1 MKFAA
6 YLSIALL
13 TVTAT
18 PVLAQTPIKAGE
30 AVSGTLTATSEVANG
45 TIHDCYVL
53 DTTPGSK
60 WVVEMS
66 GGFDT
71 YLQLGRGATCQEA
84 TWDRRNDDV
93 NTLFGNLSS
102 RIKFNAGGGG
112 YLIMARALGG
122 GAAGAYTLTVT
133 QEAGVATR
141 GMLPAGQSVAAMR
154 PAVGTAST
162 VSGPQPQ
169 EQPGQMLQD
178 CATCPE
184 VVVIQP
190 GSFMMGSPA
199 TENGR
204 AGAEG
209 PRHLVTVG
217 RAFAIGKYE
226 VTFDEYDAC
235 VADKGCRQV
244 ADNGFGRGRRPVVNV
259 TFADAQRYVAW
270 LSKATGQ
277 QYFLP
282 SEAEWEYAARAGSDT
297 PWNTGS
303 AILSDDANIMD
314 QFQKTVVVGG
324 YPSNAWG
331 LYDTHGN
338 VAEWVQD
345 CMDTGYVGAPTDGS
359 AALEGNCQAQRVY
372 RDNAWNA
379 TPAQVRSAAR
389 QFAASNAAYRGIG
402 FRVTRALGTDG
413 L

>member
-1 MKFAA
+1 MKIARLFAA
-6 YLSIALL
+6 VLTAAIASP
-13 TVTAT
+13 A
-18 PVLAQTPIKAGE
+18 LAQTPIKAGE
-30 AVSGTLTATSEVANG
+30 TASGTLNSASPIADSVRHG
-45 TIHDCYVL
+45 CYVL
-53 DTTPGSK
+53 ETTPGSK
-60 WVVEMS
+60 WVIELRGS
-66 GGFDT
+66 FDT
-71 YLQLGRGATCQEA
+71 YLQVGRGSSCEGA
-84 TWDRRNDDV
+84 TWDRKNDDV
-93 NTLFGNLSS
+93 NTLLLNMSS
-102 RIKFNAGGGG
+102 RIKFSAGGGN
-112 YLIMARALGG
+112 YLIMARGLY
-122 GAAGAYTLTVT
+122 GAVDGTYTLSVT
-133 QEAGVATR
+133 QEPGVATR
-141 GMLPAGQSVAAMR
+141 GLLPAGEVFAK
-154 PAVGTAST
+154 PVVGTAST
-162 VSGPQPQ
+162 VSGPLPQ
-169 EQPGQMLQD
+169 ERPGQTLQD
-178 CATCPE
+178 CASCPE
-184 VVVIQP
+184 LVVVRP

-204 AGAEG
+204 AGSEG
-209 PRHLVTVG
+209 PRHLVTLG

-235 VADKGCRQV
+235 VADRGCRQV

-259 TFADAQRYVAW
+259 TFADAERYVAW
-270 LSKATGQ
+270 LSKTTGQ

-282 SEAEWEYAARAGSDT
+282 SESEWEYAARAGSDT

-303 AILSDDANIMD
+303 AILSDDGNIMD

-324 YPSNAWG
+324 YPPNAWS
-331 LYDTHGN
+331 LHDTHGN

-359 AALEGNCQAQRVY
+359 AALAGNCQAQRVY